1 VLRLATSW
9 KQLKFDVV
17 EMAGSLCV
25 VGVVVQRLLQ
35 AISWNVEDVSTVED
49 FDMLRAARF
58 EIMMGIFVALIRFGN
73 VVRY

>member
-1 VLRLATSW
+1 MLRLATSW